1 MECSVLSYGDALRKW
16 REIAGLTQ
24 AELASGIDVHPQYV
38 SDIERGVRRPGM
50 RVAMSIRRFTGSE
63 VGLDLLDE
71 AA

>member
-1 MECSVLSYGDALRKW
+1 MAYGDALKKW
-16 REIAGLTQ
+16 RESTGKTQ
-24 AELASGIDVHPQYV
+24 AELACEIDAHPQYV

-50 RVAMSIRRFTGSE
+50 RVAMSIRRATNGA

>member
-1 MECSVLSYGDALRKW
+1 MSYGEALKKW
-16 REIAGLTQ
+16 RESSDMTQ
-24 AELASGIDVHPQYV
+24 AELAGAIDAHPQYV

-50 RVAMSIRRFTGSE
+50 RVALSIRRVTDGE